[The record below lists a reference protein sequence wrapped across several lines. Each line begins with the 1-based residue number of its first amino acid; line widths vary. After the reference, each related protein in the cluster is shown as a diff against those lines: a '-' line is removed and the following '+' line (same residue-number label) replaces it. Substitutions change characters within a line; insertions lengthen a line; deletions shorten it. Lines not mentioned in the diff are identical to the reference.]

1 MTSCLGRSV
10 RIITTTVVAGML
22 ATGPL
27 AAQESGSAA
36 LAKELTTRLEEA
48 KLQSVAAR
56 VAGADQFVG
65 ALWIQGFQLLVVSAK
80 YSAPAIMAEKLAKKQ
95 YRDIY
100 LDLNAAAV
108 PGSRLFIEDLSA
120 DGLRA
125 RAGRNDPFDTY
136 ESGSSRVTFDG
147 DYRAQKISEDEYNAA
162 FAAAE
167 TAYQGI
173 LNALLA
179 ELKKGS

>member
-10 RIITTTVVAGML
+10 RITAATAVAGML

-56 VAGADQFVG
+56 GAESNQFVA
-65 ALWIQGFQLLVVSAK
+65 ALWIQGFQLLAVSAK

-120 DGLRA
+120 DGLKA
-125 RAGRNDPFDTY
+125 RAGRN
-136 ESGSSRVTFDG
+136 EGVRHLREWQQSSDVR
-147 DYRAQKISEDEYNAA
+147 R
-162 FAAAE
+162 
-167 TAYQGI
+167 
-173 LNALLA
+173 
-179 ELKKGS
+179 